1 MADFQGE
8 RTDVKAIVTP
18 VKRSMISRTDRTKER
33 YDETGA
39 RLVAGIVP
47 LSSAKTHPGY
57 PERKYILCIS
67 STNNKQLWVL
77 PKGGWEIDELIEEAA
92 LREAWE
98 EAGIV
103 GKITCSLGM
112 MHDPRP
118 AKTFQ
123 RAVKYVMQESHPY
136 VFHDSCIPPRAV
148 FQYFELDV
156 ERLEDEYPEMNK
168 RVRKWMTYSEAKEAL
183 AWRLEMVE
191 ALERSSILKI

>member
-1 MADFQGE
+1 MGDSQGE
-8 RTDVKAIVTP
+8 HVNVATKVTP
-18 VKRSMISRTDRTKER
+18 VQRSMISRTDRTKER

-47 LSSAKTHPGY
+47 LSSNKTHPGY

-67 STNNKQLWVL
+67 STNNKQSWVL

-103 GKITCSLGM
+103 GKITSSLGVV
-112 MHDPRP
+112 HDPRP
-118 AKTFQ
+118 PKTTQ
-123 RAVKYVMQESHPY
+123 REVKYVMQNDHPY
-136 VFHDSCIPPRAV
+136 MFQDSCISPRAI

-168 RVRKWMTYSEAKEAL
+168 RTRKWMTYSEAKEAL

-191 ALERSSILKI
+191 ALERSSILKF

>member
-8 RTDVKAIVTP
+8 RTNVTPIVTP
-18 VKRSMISRTDRTKER
+18 VERSMISRTDRTKER

-67 STNNKQLWVL
+67 STNNKQSWVL

-98 EAGIV
+98 EG
-103 GKITCSLGM
+103 
-112 MHDPRP
+112 
-118 AKTFQ
+118 F
-123 RAVKYVMQESHPY
+123 
-136 VFHDSCIPPRAV
+136 
-148 FQYFELDV
+148 
-156 ERLEDEYPEMNK
+156 
-168 RVRKWMTYSEAKEAL
+168 
-183 AWRLEMVE
+183 
-191 ALERSSILKI
+191 